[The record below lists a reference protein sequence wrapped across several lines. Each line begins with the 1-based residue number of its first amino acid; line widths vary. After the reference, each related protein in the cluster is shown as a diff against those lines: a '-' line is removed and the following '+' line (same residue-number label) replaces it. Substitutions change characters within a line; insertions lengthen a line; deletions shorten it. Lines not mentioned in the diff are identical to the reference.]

1 MRALTQGGAKCERS
15 VVQILEAV
23 GLLRRNDSN
32 VGGEEGAAPPH
43 ILSGRRGTSCLLA
56 KALRSGRRSLGG
68 GQGGRW
74 GGVLRKGG
82 GRVGGTLFAAGGS
95 QCLIPGNSRKLMHRQ
110 RLERKLSG
118 SKVLR
123 SGFAFIRAA
132 AQGAAV
138 MSHSGR
144 RLSAC

>member
-1 MRALTQGGAKCERS
+1 MRRACVRALTQGGAKCERS
-15 VVQILEAV
+15 VVKILEAV

-68 GQGGRW
+68 GEDKEVGGGGVW

-82 GRVGGTLFAAGGS
+82 ESRGGRFLQQAD
-95 QCLIPGNSRKLMHRQ
+95 
-110 RLERKLSG
+110 LS
-118 SKVLR
+118 V
-123 SGFAFIRAA
+123 
-132 AQGAAV
+132 
-138 MSHSGR
+138 
-144 RLSAC
+144 